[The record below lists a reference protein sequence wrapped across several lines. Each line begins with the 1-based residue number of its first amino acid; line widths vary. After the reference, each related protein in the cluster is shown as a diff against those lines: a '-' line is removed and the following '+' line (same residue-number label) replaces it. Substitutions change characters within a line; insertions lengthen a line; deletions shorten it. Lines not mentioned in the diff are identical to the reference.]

1 MKITRYISRQLFN
14 TLFRITSHGIVLEGK
29 GIVKW
34 IKCFN
39 KGNRNNVYIE
49 AGASLSNC
57 RFFFKGNDNSLYI
70 SCGTH
75 LKNVTFWFEDDNNS
89 IKVGQMVTSEG
100 ELELAA
106 CESTKITIGDDCMFS
121 YGIHVRTTDSHS
133 IYDESNHRLNPA
145 DDIAIGN
152 HVWIGADSMVLK
164 GSNITSGSIV
174 GARSIVTSSIKIKG
188 NAMIVGAPA
197 KVIKE
202 NISWKR

>member
-1 MKITRYISRQLFN
+1 MKIARYISRQLCN
-14 TLFRITSHGIVLEGK
+14 TLFRLTSQGIVLEGK
-29 GIVKW
+29 GIVKR
-34 IKCFN
+34 IKSFN
-39 KGNRNNVYIE
+39 KGNGNNVLVE
-49 AGASLSNC
+49 AGASLTNC
-57 RFFFKGNDNSLYI
+57 RFFFKGNNNSLHI
-70 SCGTH
+70 ACGTH

-89 IKVGQMVTSEG
+89 IKIGQMVTSEG

-106 CESTKITIGDDCMFS
+106 CESTNITIGDDCMFS

-145 DDIAIGN
+145 DDITIGN

-164 GSNITSGSIV
+164 GSNIPNGSVV
-174 GARSIVTSSIKIKG
+174 GARSIVTSSLKIKE
-188 NAMIVGAPA
+188 NSMFVGAPA